1 MGHKTGNPGDQAAR
15 LEAATYAARET
26 LQEIHGVMKDMN
38 AAIASARAL
47 LSTDIHAQMEEFMG
61 IEFGIFRD
69 AMTQARNTATD
80 RTIAEFDRLG
90 AILLAVDKR
99 HANTLE
105 ELVEAVAR
113 KPHSGLVQKLDTTI
127 FPPQG

>member
-26 LQEIHGVMKDMN
+26 LQELHGAMKDMN
-38 AAIASARAL
+38 AAIAAARAL
-47 LSTDIHAQMEEFMG
+47 LSTDIHMRMEELFKT
-61 IEFGIFRD
+61 ELGIFRE
-69 AMTQARNTATD
+69 AMREARDSSTD

-90 AILLAVDKR
+90 AILLAVDKK

-113 KPHSGLVQKLDTTI
+113 KPHSGLVEKLDTTL
-127 FPPQG
+127 FPPQS

>member
-26 LQEIHGVMKDMN
+26 LQELHGVMKDMN
-38 AAIASARAL
+38 AALAAARAL
-47 LSTDIHAQMEEFMG
+47 LSTDIHERMEELFQA
-61 IEFGIFRD
+61 ELSIFRD
-69 AMTQARNTATD
+69 AMREARDTSTD
-80 RTIAEFDRLG
+80 KTLAEFDRLG

-99 HANTLE
+99 HDNTLE

-113 KPHSGLVQKLDTTI
+113 KPHSGFVQKLETTI
-127 FPPQG
+127 FPPQA